1 MKSTYLSSNA
11 TAATRRREQRTQ
23 AARNTARQA
32 TATPDAHSS
41 VGVWGST
48 SWQSVIKSL
57 SASFELHATVPQSQG
72 PRVQR
77 FKDTVTIGWCGDY
90 FAML

>member
-32 TATPDAHSS
+32 TATPDTHSS

-48 SWQSVIKSL
+48 SWQSAIKRARVSL
-57 SASFELHATVPQSQG
+57 PLSSYMPQSKGPKVQG
-72 PRVQR
+72 YSDYR
-77 FKDTVTIGWCGDY
+77 FGW
-90 FAML
+90 